1 MITQILFQQTVIMFL
16 LMLLGFVLARAG
28 MLTEQGSRD
37 ISNVLLYAVIPCVIL
52 RSYMTGFSMDKLYAL
67 GWSAVVAVI
76 AFVVTIAVA
85 WLCYDTRRRIENF
98 SVAFGNAGFIGIP
111 LVTAVFGTEAAFYVV
126 AFSTLLNL
134 LQWTYGIVIISGKK
148 ETINLRMVF
157 INPVFLSMTAGLLIF
172 LFQPPL
178 SSVVTGTIGY
188 IADANTLL
196 AMVVLGYYL
205 SKVDLR
211 GLFGSDDDALFL
223 SKLGK
228 RISARNVQK
237 RFAEWGIKQGLN
249 SHGVQ
254 HSDLCAEIRAGLPAG
269 GDLCLPVHRAFH
281 CHAAARY
288 AAGGAYARLNGAA
301 CFTEVLPMTT
311 PPDENIRGC
320 FVVSVFTFAVPDT
333 FYYLCGNVLYEP
345 HQDGSN
351 LCTGSK
357 SLRVEYIVVHTVDDT
372 LADGPDHRLSC
383 IGANLVRIA
392 VVIQYAI
399 CLRRTAHIPI
409 QDRC

>member
-85 WLCYDTRRRIENF
+85 RLCYDTRRRIENF

-211 GLFGSDDDALFL
+211 GLFARRNLYIVSGLRLIVVPLLTVLAFLPFPFARGDVALITL
-223 SKLGK
+223 
-228 RISARNVQK
+228 V
-237 RFAEWGIKQGLN
+237 
-249 SHGVQ
+249 
-254 HSDLCAEIRAGLPAG
+254 
-269 GDLCLPVHRAFH
+269 
-281 CHAAARY
+281 AAATPVASSTAIFAQKFGQDYRQAVTY
-288 AAGGAYARLNGAA
+288 VCLS
-301 CFTEVLPMTT
+301 TVL
-311 PPDENIRGC
+311 
-320 FVVSVFTFAVPDT
+320 S
-333 FYYLCGNVLYEP
+333 
-345 HQDGSN
+345 
-351 LCTGSK
+351 
-357 SLRVEYIVVHTVDDT
+357 IVT
-372 LADGPDHRLSC
+372 LP
-383 IGANLVRIA
+383 LVMLLA
-392 VVIQYAI
+392 EHMLA
-399 CLRRTAHIPI
+399 
-409 QDRC
+409 